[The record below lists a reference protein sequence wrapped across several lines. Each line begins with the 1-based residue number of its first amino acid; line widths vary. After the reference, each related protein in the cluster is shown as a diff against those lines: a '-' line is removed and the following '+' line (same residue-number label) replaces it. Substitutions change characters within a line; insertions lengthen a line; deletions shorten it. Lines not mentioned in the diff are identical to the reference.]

1 MTNLT
6 QEQPIKPLT
15 KEEENLL
22 KSKKEVSRKLLEI
35 FNNDIFD
42 VNTVERN
49 VQVFKNTIQTEF
61 YKLRSKKVKELNIK
75 ILKNKETTE
84 YDKFHNQILKVL
96 NELPIFLAESILDDF
111 LGAIEGKMR
120 EKKFDMKF
128 KELKIE
134 VKEDEKNQ
142 SQNN

>member
-1 MTNLT
+1 MLD
-6 QEQPIKPLT
+6 
-15 KEEENLL
+15 
-22 KSKKEVSRKLLEI
+22 I

-49 VQVFKNTIQTEF
+49 VQVFKNTLQSEF

-84 YDKFHNQILKVL
+84 YDKFHNQILGAL
-96 NELPIFLAESILDDF
+96 NELPIFLAESVLDDF

-120 EKKFDMKF
+120 EKKFNTKF
-128 KELKIE
+128 NELKIE
-134 VKEDEKNQ
+134 VREDDEEKQ
-142 SQNN
+142 

>member
-22 KSKKEVSRKLLEI
+22 KSKKEVSKKLLEI
-35 FNNDIFD
+35 FNNEIFD

-75 ILKNKETTE
+75 ILRNKETTE
-84 YDKFHNQILKVL
+84 YDKFHNQILKAL

>member
-6 QEQPIKPLT
+6 QEQPTKHLT
-15 KEEENLL
+15 KEEEKLL
-22 KSKKEVSRKLLEI
+22 KSKKEVSKKLLEI

>member
-1 MTNLT
+1 M
-6 QEQPIKPLT
+6 
-15 KEEENLL
+15 
-22 KSKKEVSRKLLEI
+22 LEI

-75 ILKNKETTE
+75 ILRNKETTE
-84 YDKFHNQILKVL
+84 YDKFHNQILKAL

>member
-22 KSKKEVSRKLLEI
+22 KSKKEVSKKLLEI

-61 YKLRSKKVKELNIK
+61 YKLRLKKVKELNIK
-75 ILKNKETTE
+75 ILRNKETTE

>member
-6 QEQPIKPLT
+6 QEQPTKHLT
-15 KEEENLL
+15 EEEEKLL
-22 KSKKEVSRKLLEI
+22 KSKKEVSKKLLEI

-75 ILKNKETTE
+75 ILRNKETTE